1 MTERTMIFDKK
12 EAYITVS
19 ADSRFR
25 QRLWSDNADFVNVVQ
40 GYFDMLWAAAKEL
53 TVTA

>member
-53 TVTA
+53 RVTA